1 MPNTTAPVS
10 HSELRS
16 DTTHSPASDSNP
28 YYGRHSIVNDGARY
42 QTKPLISTKGW
53 TLAQLIKKS
62 PNFCPVDRVRF
73 DDPMLIQTI
82 RMYEES
88 GAPLIIEGFHEH
100 DSWPADLFTLDWLSE
115 HGKPGAFARNV
126 HTWADFDLP
135 LLELIHKLRATPV
148 YANENETERLYGK
161 DAECPHEW
169 ANWLSTSSVLPSDL
183 LPHGTNDYLKY
194 LSSDVQ
200 TLMCYLGVGDTFTPF
215 HKDLC
220 ASSGQ
225 NLMCYTENGGSS
237 FWFMTESSAAPAMA
251 AFFQKMNE
259 ELDFETHVVTTKEL
273 EQSRLKIYI
282 AEQTLGDLVL
292 VPPRSCHQVINNGG
306 ITMKTSWSRMTLK
319 GLSNALYH
327 ELPVY
332 HRVCRPETYKVK
344 LNIYRALHRQTQMLR
359 ELRQQTSSPHS
370 NRSSLTVNS
379 DLERVADDLHHLLEL
394 LDDVLGEEYSP
405 KHQDMLHVSQSDT
418 CHQNDICC
426 DFCGADIFQSFFE
439 CISCALHLSGTDDEM
454 RIGDGIVVC
463 PLCYVEGR
471 GCNCGIMN
479 PTQCRPFG
487 DLLRA
492 RDEALHAIREV
503 CPDIVKD
510 HKCLLGNLN
519 SIISARHVGVFIAA
533 CVLYERRRI
542 FSDIEEPLRMCLSKH
557 EDSHSA
563 IIYCSLCHVGRCT
576 THILEGYR
584 THAALAFLM
593 SNDIKVWHSY
603 HKESK
608 AAFREGYARI
618 QHDEETGARPD
629 FHLKLAY
636 VASKFRT
643 CKSINP
649 NATIPG
655 WYDKCIELTSA
666 SVASSPF
673 RKSASSSELASLPSD
688 FQGSSTS
695 YHAAGTFGVHE
706 SFPTTRKRPSV
717 PLANGKKRS
726 MLDDTTTHIGS
737 LVSAPHSCSRIRY

>member
-1 MPNTTAPVS
+1 MSDTTAPIS
-10 HSELRS
+10 HSELRLDATHGS
-16 DTTHSPASDSNP
+16 DPHR
-28 YYGRHSIVNDGARY
+28 RHSIINDGARY
-42 QTKPLISTKGW
+42 LTKPLISTKGW

-62 PNFCPVDRVRF
+62 PNFRSVDRVRF
-73 DDPMLIQTI
+73 DDPMLMQTI
-82 RMYEES
+82 RIHEDS

-100 DSWPADLFTLDWLSE
+100 NSWPADLFTLDWLSV
-115 HGKPGAFARNV
+115 HGKPGASARNV
-126 HTWADFDLP
+126 RTWADFDLP
-135 LLELIHKLRATPV
+135 LSELIHKLRVTPV

-169 ANWLSTSSVLPSDL
+169 ATWLSTSSVLPSDL

-251 AFFQKMNE
+251 EFFQKMNE
-259 ELDFETHVVTTKEL
+259 ELDFETHVVTLKEL
-273 EQSRLKIYI
+273 GQSRLKIYI

-319 GLSNALYH
+319 GLSNSLYH

-344 LNIYRALHRQTQMLR
+344 LNIYRALHRQTQILR
-359 ELRQQTSSPHS
+359 ELQEQQTSSPHFD
-370 NRSSLTVNS
+370 RSSPTVNS

-405 KHQDMLHVSQSDT
+405 KHQDMPHVSQSDT
-418 CHQNDICC
+418 SHQSNICC

-439 CISCALHLSGTDDEM
+439 CLPCALHSPGTSDEM
-454 RIGDGIVVC
+454 KIGDGIVVC

-471 GCNCGIMN
+471 GCKCGTMN
-479 PTQCRPFG
+479 PIQCRPFG
-487 DLLRA
+487 DLLRV
-492 RDEALHAIREV
+492 RDEALRAIRAV
-503 CPDIVKD
+503 CPDVMKD
-510 HKCLLGNLN
+510 HEDLLGHSN
-519 SIISARHVGVFIAA
+519 SIISARHVGVFVAA
-533 CVLYERRRI
+533 CVLYERRQMTSRM
-542 FSDIEEPLRMCLSKH
+542 EEPMRVCLSKH
-557 EDSHSA
+557 EVLQSA
-563 IIYCSLCHVGRCT
+563 IIYCPPCHVGRCT
-576 THILEGYR
+576 THILEGY
-584 THAALAFLM
+584 HIHSAPALLM
-593 SNDIKVWHSY
+593 SNDVKVWHSY

-608 AAFREGYARI
+608 AAFREGFARI
-618 QHDEETGARPD
+618 QHDEETGTRPD
-629 FHLKLAY
+629 FRLKLAC

-643 CKSINP
+643 CKSVNP
-649 NATIPG
+649 NATTPG

-666 SVASSPF
+666 SVRGCIIPI
-673 RKSASSSELASLPSD
+673 E
-688 FQGSSTS
+688 
-695 YHAAGTFGVHE
+695 AG
-706 SFPTTRKRPSV
+706 
-717 PLANGKKRS
+717 
-726 MLDDTTTHIGS
+726 D
-737 LVSAPHSCSRIRY
+737 